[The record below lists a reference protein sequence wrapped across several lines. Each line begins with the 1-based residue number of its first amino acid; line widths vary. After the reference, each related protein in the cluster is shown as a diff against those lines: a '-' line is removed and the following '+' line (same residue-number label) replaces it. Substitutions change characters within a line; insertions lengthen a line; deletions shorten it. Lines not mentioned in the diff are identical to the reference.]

1 MIEFILQSSVK
12 EYTQAITQTVHSL
25 YTPKCLFDVVFKK
38 IREHHD
44 VPVHSISEL
53 KKKTTKCKG
62 DLFEEFCKLY
72 LLHVLQY
79 DNVWLL
85 REVPESEKRHLKMP
99 FGDMDYGIDII
110 CKRKNTYSAVQCKFK
125 TPRPPIRVS
134 NKKGESKL
142 IFPCVGWK
150 ELSTFNELCNTTGP
164 WSERIVMTTAKSVRR
179 LGGIKIPGDKSI
191 CIGTFNSLKCDDI
204 KRMIQQSQ
212 ENTNIE
218 IIENTTTEN
227 KEKDEE
233 TTQTETKKDET
244 KKDEPITIEELRN
257 RRLKYFCK

>member
-1 MIEFILQSSVK
+1 MISLLKSSVD
-12 EYTQAITQTVHSL
+12 EFVRETSQSVHSVS
-25 YTPKCLFDVVFKK
+25 TPKCVFDIVFKN

-44 VPVHSISEL
+44 LPVHSISEL
-53 KKKTTKCKG
+53 RKKTTKCTG

-72 LLHVLQY
+72 LINFCKY

-110 CKRKNTYSAVQCKFK
+110 CKRGNVYSAVQCKFK

-134 NKKGESKL
+134 NKRGESKI

-164 WSERIVMTTAKSVRR
+164 WSQRIVMTTAKSVRR
-179 LGGIKIPGDKSI
+179 LGGIKIQGDKSI
-191 CIGTFNSLKCDDI
+191 CIGTFNSLRPEDI
-204 KRMIQQSQ
+204 TKMIGQTSQ
-212 ENTNIE
+212 KHD
-218 IIENTTTEN
+218 EN
-227 KEKDEE
+227 KE
-233 TTQTETKKDET
+233 TTEKKVES
-244 KKDEPITIEELRN
+244 EPITIEELRN
-257 RRLKYFCK
+257 RRLKYFCR